1 MQITSMDREWAES
14 VAGRS
19 LTIEK
24 ITQFKNEY
32 EDWVRIMEDNMENN
46 PENYTESF

>member
-1 MQITSMDREWAES
+1 MQITAMDREWAES
-14 VAGRS
+14 VAGRK
-19 LTIEK
+19 LTIEE
-24 ITQFKNEY
+24 IIEFKNDY